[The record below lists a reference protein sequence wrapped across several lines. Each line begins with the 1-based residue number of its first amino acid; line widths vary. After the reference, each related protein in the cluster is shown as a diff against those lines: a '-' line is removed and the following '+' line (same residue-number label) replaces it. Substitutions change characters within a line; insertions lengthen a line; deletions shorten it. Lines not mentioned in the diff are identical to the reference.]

1 MRAVAR
7 PDTRRL
13 PIARQPDVRAR
24 SGHEK
29 APAQRDAAR
38 GLGNADL
45 SGQTARSGAGV
56 TMWAGRAGLKL
67 ADHVIAGRSN
77 IR

>member
-1 MRAVAR
+1 M
-7 PDTRRL
+7 PEGY
-13 PIARQPDVRAR
+13 PIRQPGIPTR

-38 GLGNADL
+38 GLGKADL
-45 SGQTARSGAGV
+45 SGQMARSGAGV
-56 TMWAGRAGLKL
+56 TTWAGRVGLKL